1 MTSGHCSVCFPGLV
15 LFPAVVPQINSG
27 LVIYIWKLDDM
38 LDCYFSIDSVPL
50 IHLEIVCLLQIGTAC
65 LETFGVP
72 LSASQ
77 RETQKIGKDI

>member
-1 MTSGHCSVCFPGLV
+1 
-15 LFPAVVPQINSG
+15 
-27 LVIYIWKLDDM
+27 M

-50 IHLEIVCLLQIGTAC
+50 IHLEIACLLQIGTAC